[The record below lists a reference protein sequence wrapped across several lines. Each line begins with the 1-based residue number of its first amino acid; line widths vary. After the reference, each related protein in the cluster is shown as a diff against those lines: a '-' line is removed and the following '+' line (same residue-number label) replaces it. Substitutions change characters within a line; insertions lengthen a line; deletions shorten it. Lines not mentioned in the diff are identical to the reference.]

1 METLE
6 GVKKIAVE
14 ACLKYTDA
22 IEEIRQL
29 KERERVLVEKV
40 SNAKNWLDG
49 GGDRVHVSRMLK
61 EALAQVKGGK

>member
-29 KERERVLVEKV
+29 KERERVLVDTEIKQ
-40 SNAKNWLDG
+40 
-49 GGDRVHVSRMLK
+49 LK
-61 EALAQVKGGK
+61 SEVARLTKLVQEHQTYQTKEGIK